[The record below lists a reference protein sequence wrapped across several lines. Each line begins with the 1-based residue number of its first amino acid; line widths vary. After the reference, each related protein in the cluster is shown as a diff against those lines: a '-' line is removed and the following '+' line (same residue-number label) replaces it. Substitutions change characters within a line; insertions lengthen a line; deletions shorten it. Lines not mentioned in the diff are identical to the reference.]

1 MADGIWALSR
11 NLDGWCTFIDG
22 SHHLLLI
29 APQKCGSTSIFK
41 SLYDKLVDPNL
52 KYERIFSHEYT
63 KDLCIHRHLKLNQD
77 CSAANL
83 KKIFSDQ
90 EFKKILV
97 TRDPID
103 RLCSAICSKYL
114 IENSPHYQSEIK
126 NKGHDEEGLSQPYLS
141 SEDFLYDFNKI
152 AHILLTKGSIY
163 GNQRSSH
170 AAPISELIPREI
182 TPFFNEIIDITKKEG
197 WTKLKNSLNQHL
209 QQYSDH
215 PVIESFPHVN
225 ENPLSNSKRFLS
237 NQNLT
242 IAFGRYEDD
251 YRNFHGELPERDEH
265 EQIAPGQE
273 ELKALNTFLSLAG
286 RSIDLFNIGNE
297 ILEEK
302 SEDNSKQLEITHES
316 HEKELNEIINSSQQ
330 RLELTKTQLE
340 NQLRKNSETHA
351 QELIE
356 LKTKHNQ
363 DLSELKTKHT
373 QDLSELT
380 IKSEQLIYLE
390 ELSRRTAEKLLI
402 ESHDLMILNEKL
414 DQSNQK
420 LNSELNSCHS
430 LKESPN
436 TELQKYFPFYDDTKE
451 LDPATLARR
460 AEKRIKNKNFR
471 SAQELLIQAYCMN
484 KRNHQFLIRAY
495 SASIQNPLFRSILIF
510 ITSPTLL
517 RNTKHNGGNQ

>member
-1 MADGIWALSR
+1 MADSIWALSR
-11 NLDGWCTFIDG
+11 NLDGWCTFIDE
-22 SHHLLLI
+22 SHRLLLI

-97 TRDPID
+97 TRDPIE

-251 YRNFHGELPERDEH
+251 YRNFHGELPKRDEH
-265 EQIAPGQE
+265 EQIAPRQE

-297 ILEEK
+297 IMEEK

-356 LKTKHNQ
+356 LKTKH
-363 DLSELKTKHT
+363 T

-402 ESHDLMILNEKL
+402 ESRALK
-414 DQSNQK
+414 
-420 LNSELNSCHS
+420 ELNFES
-430 LKESPN
+430 KEEIKRITIERDHQAKKVLEATQN
-436 TELQKYFPFYDDTKE
+436 LELEISRRISSALTDFFPFYDETIGVN
-451 LDPATLARR
+451 PATLCRR
-460 AEKRIKNKNFR
+460 AEKRIKNKNYK
-471 SAQELLIQAYCMN
+471 SAQELLIQAYCLN
-484 KRNHQFLIRAY
+484 KSSFN
-495 SASIQNPLFRSILIF
+495 
-510 ITSPTLL
+510 TLL
-517 RNTKHNGGNQ
+517 RLLAVSAKNPFLRSFMLWITSMAARPKNNLNEA

>member
-1 MADGIWALSR
+1 M
-11 NLDGWCTFIDG
+11 
-22 SHHLLLI
+22 
-29 APQKCGSTSIFK
+29 
-41 SLYDKLVDPNL
+41 
-52 KYERIFSHEYT
+52 
-63 KDLCIHRHLKLNQD
+63 
-77 CSAANL
+77 
-83 KKIFSDQ
+83 
-90 EFKKILV
+90 
-97 TRDPID
+97 
-103 RLCSAICSKYL
+103 
-114 IENSPHYQSEIK
+114 
-126 NKGHDEEGLSQPYLS
+126 
-141 SEDFLYDFNKI
+141 
-152 AHILLTKGSIY
+152 
-163 GNQRSSH
+163 
-170 AAPISELIPREI
+170 
-182 TPFFNEIIDITKKEG
+182 
-197 WTKLKNSLNQHL
+197 
-209 QQYSDH
+209 
-215 PVIESFPHVN
+215 
-225 ENPLSNSKRFLS
+225 
-237 NQNLT
+237 
-242 IAFGRYEDD
+242 
-251 YRNFHGELPERDEH
+251 
-265 EQIAPGQE
+265 
-273 ELKALNTFLSLAG
+273 
-286 RSIDLFNIGNE
+286 FNIE
-297 ILEEK
+297 QQILEEK

-316 HEKELNEIINSSQQ
+316 HEKELNEIINTSQQ

-517 RNTKHNGGNQ
+517 RKTKHNGGNQ

>member
-11 NLDGWCTFIDG
+11 NLDGWCTFIDE
-22 SHHLLLI
+22 SHQLLLI

-63 KDLCIHRHLKLNQD
+63 KDLCIHRYLKLNQD

-90 EFKKILV
+90 GFKKILI

-126 NKGHDEEGLSQPYLS
+126 NKGHNEEGLLQPYLS
-141 SEDFLYDFNKI
+141 SKDFLDDFNKI
-152 AHILLTKGSIY
+152 AYILLTKGSIY

-170 AAPISELIPREI
+170 AAPISEVIPREI
-182 TPFFNEIIDITKKEG
+182 IPFFSEIIDITKKEG

-215 PVIESFPHVN
+215 PAIESFPHVN

-237 NQNLT
+237 SQNLT
-242 IAFGRYEDD
+242 IAFGRYKED
-251 YRNFHGELPERDEH
+251 YRNFKGELPERDEH
-265 EQIAPGQE
+265 KQIAPSQE

-286 RSIDLFNIGNE
+286 RSIDLFDIGNE
-297 ILEEK
+297 IMEEK
-302 SEDNSKQLEITHES
+302 SEDNSKQLETINES
-316 HEKELNEIINSSQQ
+316 HQKELNDIINTSQQ
-330 RLELTKTQLE
+330 KLETTKTQLE

-351 QELIE
+351 QELIKS
-356 LKTKHNQ
+356 KTKHTQN
-363 DLSELKTKHT
+363 LNELKAKHT

-402 ESHDLMILNEKL
+402 ESHDLMILNERL
-414 DQSNQK
+414 NEANQK
-420 LNSELNSCHS
+420 LNSELNTCHS
-430 LKESPN
+430 LKEASN
-436 TELQKYFPFYDDTKE
+436 TEIQRYFPFYEDTKE

-460 AEKRIKNKNFR
+460 AEKRINNKNFR

-484 KRNHQFLIRAY
+484 KRNHQYLIRAY
-495 SASIQNPLFRSILIF
+495 SASIQNPLLRSILIF
-510 ITSPTLL
+510 ITSPNLFK
-517 RNTKHNGGNQ
+517 NTKHNGGNQ